1 MEGPGPCVRD
11 PPGTGR
17 CKGFQSGEPEILGLP
32 FPRFPTV
39 RLMKTRTRLFV
50 SLFLIPAILLPLSL
64 GAQLRIIP
72 QGGLYVP
79 VTDLGT
85 VNTTEGAWDVGK
97 RESSFA
103 YGLTLESASAG
114 AIAFRVSGIYGSDS
128 EVPVGGV
135 GCQGSACNLRS
146 TVLGLSGGIALR
158 VLPQGSPLR
167 PYLLAGGGIKR
178 YDFDVRSDSPVKDA
192 LGEEAKASAVLGLG
206 FDWDIGILRGI
217 VELTDYI
224 SGALVED
231 GDRQHGFFLTV
242 GLVLG

>member
-1 MEGPGPCVRD
+1 MK
-11 PPGTGR
+11 T
-17 CKGFQSGEPEILGLP
+17 QSGLLAALILGLA
-32 FPRFPTV
+32 V
-39 RLMKTRTRLFV
+39 L
-50 SLFLIPAILLPLSL
+50 PASL

-103 YGLTLESASAG
+103 YGLTLESSGAG
-114 AIAFRVSGIYGSDS
+114 ALSFRISGIYGSDS

-167 PYLLAGGGIKR
+167 PYLLAGGGLKR
-178 YDFDVRSDSPVKDA
+178 YDFDFRSDSPVKDA
-192 LGEEAKASAVLGLG
+192 VGDEAKAAAVLGLG

-224 SGALVED
+224 SGALVEVYE
-231 GDRQHGFFLTV
+231 LC
-242 GLVLG
+242 LSNY

>member
-1 MEGPGPCVRD
+1 MK
-11 PPGTGR
+11 T
-17 CKGFQSGEPEILGLP
+17 QSGLLAALILGLA
-32 FPRFPTV
+32 V
-39 RLMKTRTRLFV
+39 L
-50 SLFLIPAILLPLSL
+50 PASL

-103 YGLTLESASAG
+103 YGLTLESSG
-114 AIAFRVSGIYGSDS
+114 VGPLSFRISGIYGSDS

-135 GCQGSACNLRS
+135 GCEESACNLRS

-167 PYLLAGGGIKR
+167 PYLLAGGGLKR
-178 YDFDVRSDSPVKDA
+178 YDFDFRSDSPVKDA
-192 LGEEAKASAVLGLG
+192 VGDEAKAAAVLGLG

-224 SGALVED
+224 SGALVEG

-242 GLVLG
+242 GLILR